1 MPGGSGRA
9 LGSLPVRLDSFVGR
23 LEEVARVRELLD
35 RARLVTLT
43 GPGGVG
49 KTRLAAEAAAGLAER
64 MPDGVCLVEL
74 APLRDAAAVPEALL
88 SALGVREGG
97 QLGGPGV
104 AGAARG
110 ARVRLLEV
118 LEAKRLLLILDNC
131 EHLVAGVAELAE
143 TVLAACPG
151 VRVLATSREA
161 FRMAGEWLFE
171 VPPLSVPPAG
181 LAERAGAAPTEL
193 LGYAAVRLLVERAN
207 ALRPS
212 FWVTPSNAAAV
223 VEVCRRLDGIPLAIE
238 LAAARL
244 RALPIEQ
251 VAARLDDRFRLLT
264 SGSRTAGPRQRT
276 LRAVMAWS
284 WDLLAEPERAVLRRL
299 AVFMGGCSLEAAE
312 AVCAGAGVDTPEVL
326 DLLDS
331 LTAARYTGDRRVV
344 GVAQQGLASAAA
356 LEGEAERAATLLG
369 AAEGQGGD
377 DGPVSFRGPGEYD
390 RIAEA
395 ARSRLGAA
403 RFEQAR
409 RRGAALSLDQA
420 VRFAGEAEGGAQHR

>member
-1 MPGGSGRA
+1 
-9 LGSLPVRLDSFVGR
+9 
-23 LEEVARVRELLD
+23 
-35 RARLVTLT
+35 
-43 GPGGVG
+43 
-49 KTRLAAEAAAGLAER
+49 
-64 MPDGVCLVEL
+64 
-74 APLRDAAAVPEALL
+74 
-88 SALGVREGG
+88 VREGG

-118 LEAKRLLLILDNC
+118 LEAKRLLLILDHC

-377 DGPVSFRGPGEYD
+377 DGPVPFRGPGEYD